1 MKLDKSLKLIFAG
14 LAGVC
19 ILIGVIIIRNDASA
33 FSLGTGAQISV
44 VITPTPTPTPVVW
57 TLHSKIAEA
66 KAMLAGMTLKVG
78 LTDITYTEDRITPAS
93 ISKKTLKEPEKEI
106 ALGILNTDTGE
117 IKIIKITKRGADLIA
132 PSSWSI
138 SITPRANGIRW
149 NSWNTAYHVD
159 HGPTSSSYVVIANLY
174 PDEKNTTVATKVK
187 GKKVATVQQTIDYKF
202 YAPYSPD
209 IHKPELIN
217 AGQQYL
223 RSMVTQALAELE
235 QAGVGSVAVPGKSVA
250 DVWKDHAG
258 FFERI
263 PLLEQ
268 SDLTE
273 FVFDPQTT
281 TERIYTIIGAN
292 GDGAFANTCNSSS
305 ACGWVQ
311 FTPPTYKSI
320 AKLYSKAKLIPD
332 FVTGAAD
339 HENSIKAAIL
349 LYDYNLRGIIK
360 SNGQAVL
367 QDPKLE
373 EYLAASYNG
382 SPSRATKSLA
392 SSILNTVE
400 DWINAL
406 SSKKGG
412 LADETR
418 GYLVKLRYLQGHT
431 S

>member
-1 MKLDKSLKLIFAG
+1 MKLRKSLKLIFAS
-14 LAGVC
+14 LAGAFV
-19 ILIGVIIIRNDASA
+19 LIGIIVIRTDAMA

-44 VITPTPTPTPVVW
+44 VITPTPVPTPPVW
-57 TLHSKIAEA
+57 TFKDKIAEA
-66 KAMLAGMTLKVG
+66 KSMLTGMVLKVG
-78 LTDITYTEDRITPAS
+78 LSDITYTEDRITPGS
-93 ISKKTLKEPEKEI
+93 ISKKTIKEPEKEI
-106 ALGILNTDTGE
+106 ALGILNTDSGE
-117 IKIIKITKRGADLIA
+117 VKVVKISKRGADLIA
-132 PSSWSI
+132 PSNWAI

-159 HGPTSSSYVVIANLY
+159 QGPDSGHYVVIANLY
-174 PDEKNTTVATKVK
+174 PDEKNTPVTKK
-187 GKKVATVQQTIDYKF
+187 INGKKVTTVQQTISYKF

-209 IHKPELIN
+209 IHRPELVN
-217 AGQQYL
+217 AGQRYL
-223 RSMVTQALAELE
+223 HDMVGQALAEL
-235 QAGVGSVAVPGKSVA
+235 QTAGVSSVAVPGSSVYDA
-250 DVWKDHAG
+250 WKDHAS
-258 FFERI
+258 FFEHI

-273 FVFDPQTT
+273 FIFDPQTT

-320 AKLYSKAKLIPD
+320 SKLYSKAGLVSD
-332 FVTGAAD
+332 FIAGAAD
-339 HENSIKAAIL
+339 HKNSIKAAIL

-360 SNGQAVL
+360 SNGQNVL

-392 SSILNTVE
+392 SSIINAVE
-400 DWINAL
+400 DWVNAL